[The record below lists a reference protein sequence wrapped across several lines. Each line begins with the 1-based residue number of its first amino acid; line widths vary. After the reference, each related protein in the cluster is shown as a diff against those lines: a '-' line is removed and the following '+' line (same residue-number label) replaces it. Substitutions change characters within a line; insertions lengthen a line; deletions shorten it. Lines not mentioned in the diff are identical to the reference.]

1 MGQFSLF
8 TYLRPFLE
16 TVTRIDV
23 STLSLVLLMMG
34 TAGFVGTLLIGNFLK
49 DGLYRTVIVIPVVMA
64 VIGVALIA
72 FGSSFAVTSALL
84 VLWGLL
90 ATSAP
95 VGWWTWLSRVLPN
108 DAEAGGGLMVA
119 VVQLA
124 ITLGAV
130 VGGLLFDMSGHQS
143 TFTVSAVILLIAAFL
158 AVLTSRQGR
167 TAV

>member
-1 MGQFSLF
+1 
-8 TYLRPFLE
+8 
-16 TVTRIDV
+16 
-23 STLSLVLLMMG
+23 MMG
-34 TAGFVGTLLIGNFLK
+34 TAGVVGTLLIGNFLK
-49 DGLYRTVIVIPVVMA
+49 QGLYRTVIVIPVVMA
-64 VIGVALIA
+64 VIAVALIA
-72 FGSSFAVTSALL
+72 FGSSFAVTASLL

-130 VGGLLFDMSGHQS
+130 VGGLLFDMSGHQM
-143 TFTVSAVILLIAAFL
+143 TFAASAVLLLVAAFL
-158 AVLTSRQGR
+158 TVLTSRKGR
-167 TAV
+167 TAA